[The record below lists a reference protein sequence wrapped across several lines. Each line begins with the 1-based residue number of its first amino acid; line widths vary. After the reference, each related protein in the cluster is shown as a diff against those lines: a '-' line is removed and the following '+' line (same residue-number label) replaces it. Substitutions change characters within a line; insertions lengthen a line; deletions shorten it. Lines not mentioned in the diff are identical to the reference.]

1 MIILGYWNLR
11 GYGQSIRLLLEYLQ
25 VEYQDKL
32 YHENG
37 EEWFGTDKKN
47 LNTNFPNLPYVI
59 DGDVVVTESKV
70 IPIYIIKKF
79 KRFDL
84 IGQNVDG
91 SYNQN
96 EITYLQLQEILKEL
110 LDKLEAQARIPSFK
124 EEKEKI
130 FNEQFNITFEK
141 IKKQLGN
148 QEYLLG
154 NLTYVDLYFY
164 EVLRN
169 FQLFY
174 PKIQIFTEY
183 LKRIENIPQIKEYI
197 QTKENKTFIFDS
209 MKDKYYY

>member
-11 GYGQSIRLLLEYLQ
+11 GYGQAIRLLLEYLQ
-25 VEYQDKL
+25 VDYKDKI

-37 EEWFGTDKKN
+37 EEWFIVDKQK

-59 DGDVVVTESKV
+59 DGDVVMTESKV

-84 IGQNVDG
+84 IGQNIDG
-91 SYNQN
+91 SFNQN

-110 LDKLEAQARIPSFK
+110 GDKVETQVKIPSFR

-130 FNEQFNITFEK
+130 LSEQFSITFE
-141 IKKQLGN
+141 
-148 QEYLLG
+148 
-154 NLTYVDLYFY
+154 F
-164 EVLRN
+164 
-169 FQLFY
+169 FY
-174 PKIQIFTEY
+174 PKISIFTDY
-183 LKRIENIPQIKEYI
+183 INRIENIPQIKEYI
-197 QTKENKTFIFDS
+197 QTKENKIFILDI